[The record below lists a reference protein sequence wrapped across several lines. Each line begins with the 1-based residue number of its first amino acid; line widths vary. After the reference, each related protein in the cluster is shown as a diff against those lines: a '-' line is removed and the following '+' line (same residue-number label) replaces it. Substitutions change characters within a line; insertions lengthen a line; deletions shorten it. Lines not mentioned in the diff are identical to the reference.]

1 MGSPHSS
8 LFTDLFLGILERTV
22 VSKLERE
29 GHIIKWL
36 RYADDCIVVAK
47 KGSFEHIF
55 KKVNRW
61 DKNITFSYE
70 RMVDNELNFLS
81 STIYLEGGTF
91 NFRPHRKNGSETIL
105 TNYKKATI
113 SKKYLVSNISTMLHN
128 AKNSSSNDQILLHD
142 IETNLKPILLK
153 NSYPFRLVESK
164 CTQFLQYGPKP
175 KPPDVTFTLCI
186 SYSSKNI
193 DFHVQK
199 MIKEIKLILPN
210 FYVRLAYKGV
220 KVSNLFS
227 SDAKPSKPRLDT
239 INCVYHFKCLCLS
252 KYVCMT
258 ARKVQTRAKEHRTF
272 STAKNIYYHINSCPN
287 YLGRLLKFEHENFK
301 PEDKINVKK
310 KLRDVFFME
319 HFTILQ
325 KSFRSYSERR
335 KTEAFFI
342 RILRPDLNEQT
353 KHRFFTLF

>member
-1 MGSPHSS
+1 
-8 LFTDLFLGILERTV
+8 
-22 VSKLERE
+22 
-29 GHIIKWL
+29 
-36 RYADDCIVVAK
+36 
-47 KGSFEHIF
+47 
-55 KKVNRW
+55 
-61 DKNITFSYE
+61 
-70 RMVDNELNFLS
+70 MVDNELNFLS

-252 KYVCMT
+252 NYVGMT

-325 KSFRSYSERR
+325 KVSGHIQNVEKRRHFSSEYSDQTSMNRPN
-335 KTEAFFI
+335 TAFLHYFDMWAFFKIDFAHTILFSHLLEI
-342 RILRPDLNEQT
+342 RFKKR
-353 KHRFFTLF
+353 RFSSQAF